1 VCSLASLSSYSGARP
16 EKSTI
21 LMVPLEMMLYVPS
34 AVHAASVFRLL
45 TSWMPMVH
53 KDHAM
58 EQVQDKYNKQPKKKY
73 INTI

>member
-1 VCSLASLSSYSGARP
+1 
-16 EKSTI
+16 
-21 LMVPLEMMLYVPS
+21 MVPLEMMLYVPS